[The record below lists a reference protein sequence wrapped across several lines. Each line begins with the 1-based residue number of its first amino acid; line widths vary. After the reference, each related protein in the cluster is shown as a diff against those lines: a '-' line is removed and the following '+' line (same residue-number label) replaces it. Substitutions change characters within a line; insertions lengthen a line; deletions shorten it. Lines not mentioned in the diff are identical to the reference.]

1 MSGISVVFVKDLA
14 ERAVMTFIEAWL
26 GAWLVLQDQRLDDL
40 FDPKTLGVGVAAA
53 VASVVKSLAARNV
66 GDAESASLSPDV

>member
-1 MSGISVVFVKDLA
+1 MSNVSLVFVKDLA
-14 ERAVMTFIEAWL
+14 ERAVVTFLQAWL

-53 VASVVKSLAARNV
+53 VGSVIKSLAARRI
-66 GDAESASLSPDV
+66 GDEESASLVPEV

>member
-1 MSGISVVFVKDLA
+1 MANVSVVFVKDLA
-14 ERAVMTFIEAWL
+14 ERAVMTFAEAWL

-40 FDPKTLGVGVAAA
+40 FDPKTLGVGLAAA

-66 GDAESASLSPDV
+66 GEPESASLVPEV

>member
-1 MSGISVVFVKDLA
+1 MANVSLVFVKDLA
-14 ERAVMTFIEAWL
+14 ERALSTFVQAWL

-40 FDPKTLGVGVAAA
+40 FDPKTLGVGLAAA

-66 GDAESASLSPDV
+66 GDPESASLAPEV